1 MATKQH
7 KKLIVFI
14 LFLVFFIGGAL
25 IMNNLF
31 LKGKKSVDPTSVP
44 HRTKQ
49 NPYYV
54 DSLKKAGYYDT
65 FQKSK

>member
-1 MATKQH
+1 MEKKQF
-7 KKLIVFI
+7 KKLITLI
-14 LFLVFFIGGAL
+14 LFLLFFVGGA
-25 IMNNLF
+25 IVMYTVF
-31 LKGKKSVDPTSVP
+31 LKGNVSVDPTSVP

-65 FQKSK
+65 FQKR